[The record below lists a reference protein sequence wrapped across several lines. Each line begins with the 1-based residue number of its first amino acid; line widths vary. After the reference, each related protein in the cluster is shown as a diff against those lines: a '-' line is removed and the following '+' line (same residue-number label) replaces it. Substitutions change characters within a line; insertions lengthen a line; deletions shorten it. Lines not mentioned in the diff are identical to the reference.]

1 MAPAN
6 AHRDRAVKR
15 EFTRHLDD
23 LAMAETTVHL
33 KLPAETVLALRVE
46 AKRIDIKPD
55 VSAAK
60 IVAAVVEHDLYVAVL
75 GR

>member
-1 MAPAN
+1 
-6 AHRDRAVKR
+6 
-15 EFTRHLDD
+15 
-23 LAMAETTVHL
+23 MAETTVHL